1 VKAAPPPRELDASEA
16 RFRSDVGALGISSTR
31 DVDPSAAIGDERGG
45 QALGLAL
52 EMRSAGYHV
61 FASGVEGPG
70 RLERIEQLV
79 RSMLPREV
87 SLWDWIYVHNFADPL
102 RPRAIRLR
110 AGEGGRLA
118 RDLASFLAEL
128 REDLPKAFRE
138 QTFDVEKAR
147 VIESF
152 QERQREDEARLN
164 QLAAKEGFVIRITR
178 EGNIVMAPL
187 VDGKLIESAEEL
199 QSLGADR
206 MAKLE
211 DARRRLEHEIR
222 AHLERT
228 REERHR
234 LDEEIRSI
242 ERDLAKRIAVPRLRS
257 IAARYGDEKLS
268 SHLEEMAEHI
278 AENLEPFRTSASP
291 ELPFP
296 LSLGPRPED
305 ALAVYEVNIVVDNS
319 RTRTLPILVV
329 DSPTY
334 KNLFGTVDRVIEA
347 FGRLS
352 TDFRR
357 IQAGAL
363 LRADGGVVIVHA
375 EDILVEPFV
384 WRILRRCL
392 RSGRVEIEA
401 YDPFVL
407 FTTSG
412 IRPEPIHVDTKVVL
426 VGSRWLYE
434 MLLIV
439 DEEFADL
446 FKVLADFSPIVERT
460 ESSTRALC
468 GRVARL
474 VETEGC
480 LPFAGGALDS
490 LVELGVREA
499 GDRRRIDLGSERVLD
514 AAREANA
521 HARKKGRQAVSRGDV
536 QAAVLARLHR
546 LDRVEQDIRKAI
558 ERGQLRIDVDGT
570 RVGQVNAL
578 SILEL
583 SGRAFGRAGRVS
595 ATVGLGARGVV
606 NIEREAKLS
615 GSTHDK
621 GVLILEGFL
630 RERFARGRPLSLVCS
645 LAFEQSY
652 GPVEGDSASLAE
664 LLAILSCIGGFPVRQ
679 DLAVTGSVDQAGH
692 VQAVGGVSEKV
703 EGFFHC
709 CRAKGLT
716 GRQGVIVPAANVE
729 NLVLADEAID
739 AIESKT
745 FRVLPVATVDEA
757 LEALTG
763 LVAGAPDEPDTLYQ
777 GVDWALGEMAR
788 RLASFGEGARRGE
801 GEKPSA

>member
-1 VKAAPPPRELDASEA
+1 
-16 RFRSDVGALGISSTR
+16 
-31 DVDPSAAIGDERGG
+31 
-45 QALGLAL
+45 
-52 EMRSAGYHV
+52 
-61 FASGVEGPG
+61 
-70 RLERIEQLV
+70 
-79 RSMLPREV
+79 
-87 SLWDWIYVHNFADPL
+87 
-102 RPRAIRLR
+102 
-110 AGEGGRLA
+110 
-118 RDLASFLAEL
+118 
-128 REDLPKAFRE
+128 
-138 QTFDVEKAR
+138 
-147 VIESF
+147 
-152 QERQREDEARLN
+152 
-164 QLAAKEGFVIRITR
+164 
-178 EGNIVMAPL
+178 
-187 VDGKLIESAEEL
+187 
-199 QSLGADR
+199 
-206 MAKLE
+206 
-211 DARRRLEHEIR
+211 
-222 AHLERT
+222 
-228 REERHR
+228 
-234 LDEEIRSI
+234 
-242 ERDLAKRIAVPRLRS
+242 
-257 IAARYGDEKLS
+257 
-268 SHLEEMAEHI
+268 
-278 AENLEPFRTSASP
+278 
-291 ELPFP
+291 
-296 LSLGPRPED
+296 
-305 ALAVYEVNIVVDNS
+305 
-319 RTRTLPILVV
+319 
-329 DSPTY
+329 
-334 KNLFGTVDRVIEA
+334 
-347 FGRLS
+347 
-352 TDFRR
+352 
-357 IQAGAL
+357 
-363 LRADGGVVIVHA
+363 
-375 EDILVEPFV
+375 
-384 WRILRRCL
+384 
-392 RSGRVEIEA
+392 
-401 YDPFVL
+401 
-407 FTTSG
+407 
-412 IRPEPIHVDTKVVL
+412 
-426 VGSRWLYE
+426 
-434 MLLIV
+434 MLLLV

-777 GVDWALGEMAR
+777 GVDRALGEMAR